1 MEKLFKFLQA
11 DPNKQLILIEVFIIQ
26 LVVRLALCILPF
38 YRVLSI
44 LQRLE
49 YFALAKGK
57 CERKWIFN
65 IQHNIKLLECY
76 VVWAVLKTSP
86 YVPGSRCLCQA
97 ITCQIL
103 MTFNGIKTELRIGVN
118 KSNGT
123 LLMAHAWL
131 TQHDRIV
138 IGNLPNLSDYIPFS
152 SLPTVLS

>member
-11 DPNKQLILIEVFIIQ
+11 DPNKQLRLIEVFVIQ
-26 LVVRLALCILPF
+26 LIVRLALCILPF

-57 CERKWIFN
+57 CERKWISNRQYN
-65 IQHNIKLLECY
+65 ITLLEGN
-76 VVWAVLKTSP
+76 VVWAVLKTSH

-97 ITCQIL
+97 ITCQIV
-103 MTFNGIKTELRIGVN
+103 MTFNGIQTELRIGVN

-123 LLMAHAWL
+123 LLTAHAWL
-131 TQHDRIV
+131 TQHDRIL
-138 IGNLPNLSDYIPFS
+138 IGNLPNLSEFKPFP
-152 SLPTVLS
+152 SLPTVRL